1 VASIASSLRA
11 FAIAGGDRRPE
22 VKPGRALDRSSTNLK
37 KRTVN
42 RAVVT
47 YATTVFF
54 VILSLL
60 MFFSSRMLAD
70 GATYWELVVGQ
81 QILRD
86 HSFPNIDQYSHTK
99 AGALWIAKEWL
110 SQVLFYFAYARGGWF
125 GVSLLTATTAASAYS
140 ILFAWLCRRLKPVV
154 ALVMTVVAFSLGLG
168 SLLARPEIFFY
179 LLLTVCVCS
188 LVDAVERKKAP
199 WWLPLLV
206 SLWANLHA
214 SFPIALVLA
223 GLFGL
228 EALASAAPDERF
240 RTGAKWALVLLAALL
255 ATGAT
260 PYGYQPLLVSLK
272 IVGAKE
278 LDYIDEWNPIPF
290 DFSGVYGVAF
300 IAGSLAIV
308 AAARAGWTRVT
319 PIGLCAALMIKH
331 VRFFPLFAI
340 VAAAAVA
347 TPLGRRFPRFARQPF
362 PPSKAT
368 SRAAMALLTAAS
380 LTAASVLLFA
390 ARPFPSQRMAPSA
403 ALAVALHLPV
413 SGPVFNDYYF
423 GGFLIF
429 NGIKTFID
437 SRSELFFN
445 GLTQRTRTAEDGE
458 SDERFLSLLDE
469 YHVSWALLTNPSKG
483 AEKLR
488 RSSQWREIF
497 SDRTAIVFVR
507 N

>member
-1 VASIASSLRA
+1 MASIASSLRA
-11 FAIAGGDRRPE
+11 LAITGVR
-22 VKPGRALDRSSTNLK
+22 VGRGSSPAEAFHRSRTKLK

-42 RAVVT
+42 RAVVA
-47 YATTVFF
+47 YATTFFF
-54 VILSLL
+54 VVLSLL

-86 HSFPNIDQYSHTK
+86 HSFPNVDQYSHTE

-110 SQVLFYFAYARGGWF
+110 SQVLLYIAYARGGWF
-125 GVSLLTATTAASAYS
+125 GVSLLTATAAASAYS

-179 LLLTVCVCS
+179 LLLTLCVCG
-188 LVDAVERKKAP
+188 LVDAVESKKAP

-272 IVGAKE
+272 IAGAKE
-278 LDYIDEWNPIPF
+278 LDYIDEWKPIPF
-290 DFSGVYGVAF
+290 DLSGAYGVAF

-308 AAARAGWTRVT
+308 AAARAGWTRAT
-319 PIGLCAALMIKH
+319 PIALCAALMIKH

-368 SRAAMALLTAAS
+368 STAAMALLAAAS
-380 LTAASVLLFA
+380 LTAVSVLLLG
-390 ARPFPSQRMAPSA
+390 ARPIPSPRMTPSA
-403 ALAVALHLPV
+403 ALAAAREFPV

-445 GLTQRTRTAEDGE
+445 GLMQKVSAAELGK
-458 SDERFLSLLDE
+458 SDSAFLSLLDE
-469 YHVSWALLTNPSKG
+469 YHVTWALLTNPSNG

-488 RSSQWREIF
+488 RSNQWREIF
-497 SDRTAIVFVR
+497 SDRNAIVFVR
-507 N
+507 K